1 MKQFCI
7 LFLLVLFSFSANAQK
22 AYETIVY
29 NGKLPK
35 VKVVLTLADGYI
47 LGSEIKTTD
56 TATGKVSVFLPEEK
70 NGTLHFE
77 STLNASYF
85 VLTDLT
91 AYVKTLPKKIKA
103 CHIYQEGNKQQS
115 FTLYRVLKTKK

>member
-7 LFLLVLFSFSANAQK
+7 LYLLVVFSSSASAQK

-35 VKVVLTLADGYI
+35 VKVVLALADGYI

-56 TATGKVSVFLPEEK
+56 TATGKAFVFMPGEK
-70 NGTLHFE
+70 NGTLYFE
-77 STLNASYF
+77 SALNASHF

-91 AYVKTLPKKIKA
+91 ADVKTLPKKIKA
-103 CHIYQEGNKQQS
+103 IYQDGNKQQS
-115 FTLYRVLKTKK
+115 FTLYRVSKPKK

>member
-7 LFLLVLFSFSANAQK
+7 LFLLVLFSSSASAQK

-56 TATGKVSVFLPEEK
+56 TAMGKVSVFLPREK
-70 NGTLHFE
+70 NGTFHFE
-77 STLNASYF
+77 SDLNTFYF

-91 AYVKTLPKKIKA
+91 ADIKTLPKKIKA
-103 CHIYQEGNKQQS
+103 IYQDGNKQQS
-115 FTLYRVLKTKK
+115 FTLYRVLKTTK